1 MCLSAFLHH
10 AGIGNGVFSFTGG
23 SQGAEYVKMLDMIG
37 SPSLLA
43 NANCEWKNALVKPTF
58 LMTGSL
64 PADYAGTALR
74 HYKDGLIGLET
85 TATAAQLG
93 PGYPG
98 RLDSSATPWASGM
111 VGGSDPKCDVDGVI
125 PIDPTQAFLD
135 AKGGGPRGCLLGRKG
150 CIYPQNSNLTRNLV
164 ISGAKDPAMF
174 SPIQP
179 CFVAAS
185 PPGIQ
190 EIILPNS
197 AHGLDCTYKCGDGV
211 NYCSICGRGFF
222 ADVHDDRFGI
232 GSPPPLSD
240 LFSH

>member
-93 PGYPG
+93 PGCPG

-111 VGGSDPKCDVDGVI
+111 VGGSDRKCDVDGVI

-185 PPGIQ
+185 PPGNKKSYFRIQ
-190 EIILPNS
+190 LTGLIAPTS
-197 AHGLDCTYKCGDGV
+197 A
-211 NYCSICGRGFF
+211 
-222 ADVHDDRFGI
+222 AMA
-232 GSPPPLSD
+232 
-240 LFSH
+240 